1 MENEECLLVP
11 PEEFSGEQ
19 KRRDQGQRSME
30 NALWPPLKRFL
41 MNRNWGGWPPR
52 RWSGPDRMVYHCEL
66 HMVRG
71 LVRVRIRRC
80 AMCATRGTSGF
91 FRKNVNKDGSKDQW
105 RVLILPAVMAGFGT
119 GRYTMC
125 DLDLSRLR
133 DYPGQDTAYSLRI
146 IT

>member
-1 MENEECLLVP
+1 MKNGECLLAP
-11 PEEFSGEQ
+11 LEEFSGEQ
-19 KRRDQGQRSME
+19 KRRDQVQKINGE
-30 NALWPPLKRFL
+30 YVVAPPEEISF
-41 MNRNWGGWPPR
+41 
-52 RWSGPDRMVYHCEL
+52 H
-66 HMVRG
+66 
-71 LVRVRIRRC
+71 
-80 AMCATRGTSGF
+80 
-91 FRKNVNKDGSKDQW
+91 KNVNKDGSKDQW